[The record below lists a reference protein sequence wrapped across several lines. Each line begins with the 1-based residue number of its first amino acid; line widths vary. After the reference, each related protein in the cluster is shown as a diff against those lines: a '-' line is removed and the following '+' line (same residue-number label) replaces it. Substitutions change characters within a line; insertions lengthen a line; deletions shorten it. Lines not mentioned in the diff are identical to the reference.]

1 MKVFSL
7 LVFLCAS
14 LGWSQSGPPASADPN
29 TVIAIFEDGS
39 KMTQAEF
46 QALLPVLPDTYRQ
59 LAEQKPQRF
68 LKVYGIYRK
77 AAAAAESQKLGEKA
91 PYKQGVEFAV
101 TVALAQAEYLESTAA
116 ITVTPEELE
125 RFYND
130 HKEPFRRLKVSG
142 IEVAFGAPP
151 PAEDSSSV
159 NASRIPKKALT
170 EDEAKA
176 KAGKLVAQIRAGADF
191 AKLVESDSDDENTKA
206 KGGSLGVWGMADNVP
221 DVLRSAVMGLKEGEV
236 SEPIRQPG
244 GFYIIHVDAVTYAP
258 LEEVRDAIFAQLK
271 QEKARTWLDDLDK
284 NTKVEFPK
292 NDPAPPAPSD
302 PKK

>member
-1 MKVFSL
+1 
-7 LVFLCAS
+7 
-14 LGWSQSGPPASADPN
+14 
-29 TVIAIFEDGS
+29 
-39 KMTQAEF
+39 
-46 QALLPVLPDTYRQ
+46 
-59 LAEQKPQRF
+59 
-68 LKVYGIYRK
+68 
-77 AAAAAESQKLGEKA
+77 
-91 PYKQGVEFAV
+91 
-101 TVALAQAEYLESTAA
+101 
-116 ITVTPEELE
+116 
-125 RFYND
+125 
-130 HKEPFRRLKVSG
+130 
-142 IEVAFGAPP
+142 
-151 PAEDSSSV
+151 
-159 NASRIPKKALT
+159 
-170 EDEAKA
+170 
-176 KAGKLVAQIRAGADF
+176 VAQIRAGADF